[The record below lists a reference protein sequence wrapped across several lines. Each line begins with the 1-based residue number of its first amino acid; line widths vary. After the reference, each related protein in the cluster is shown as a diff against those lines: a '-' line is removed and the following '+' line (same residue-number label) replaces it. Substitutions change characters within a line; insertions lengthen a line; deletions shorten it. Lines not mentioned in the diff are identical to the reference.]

1 MWLKNKII
9 PLAQQREFFLHFCS
23 KEAPTAKGFENRK
36 NGHLRRFN
44 KHEQKSDTTN
54 PALMKK
60 IVLAVLALSFGSL
73 SAQKI
78 SARYYEVGGFIGT
91 SNYFGTITEVQDFSA
106 FVDEIRPEFGLYLKR
121 HVTPIFFLGA
131 EASYSN
137 VFADDRNRGTERGLS
152 IDAQLAQANVLLGF
166 NFRRFGK
173 YFKKNSGTPY
183 ITFGLGTV
191 HYNPRLDETRDYS
204 MIGEGDLYPASYFA
218 FTYMGAFGYKW
229 RMSTHSFLSLE
240 AHYHLTN
247 TDRMEGWVI
256 NGGGAAGNDGYYG
269 IRLKYSYG
277 IWD

>member
-1 MWLKNKII
+1 MSFFCIFAANKRQFQNFVRTTKMGQSKEHKNK
-9 PLAQQREFFLHFCS
+9 
-23 KEAPTAKGFENRK
+23 
-36 NGHLRRFN
+36 N
-44 KHEQKSDTTN
+44 KKATLTN
-54 PALMKK
+54 TALMKK
-60 IVLAVLALSFGSL
+60 LVLAILALSFGSL

-137 VFADDRNRGTERGLS
+137 VFADDRNRGTARGLS

-183 ITFGLGTV
+183 VTFGMGTV

-204 MIGEGDLYPASYFA
+204 MIADGDLYPASYFA

-229 RMSTHSFLSLE
+229 RLSTHSFLSLE